1 MSSNSNEKEEK
12 TILNKKLDFNSETNN
27 NLNNKNK
34 DKIIFESKALINE
47 INKIYKKAK
56 KFDYNL
62 EAINIDFN
70 DFINHFSFDNNEN
83 KNILNIPNN
92 AIYSFSNDNI
102 TQRKSR
108 GESFSNSNSS
118 QTMNNSIENN
128 PIYSGKYIVL
138 ENGKKQINKDLIKC
152 NCKNSNFIVNALQ
165 MENAAKIA
173 LAATVKINLNLKI

>member
-12 TILNKKLDFNSETNN
+12 NILSKKLDFNSETNN

-34 DKIIFESKALINE
+34 DKIIFESRALINE
-47 INKIYKKAK
+47 INKVYKKVK

-92 AIYSFSNDNI
+92 A
-102 TQRKSR
+102 
-108 GESFSNSNSS
+108 
-118 QTMNNSIENN
+118 
-128 PIYSGKYIVL
+128 
-138 ENGKKQINKDLIKC
+138 
-152 NCKNSNFIVNALQ
+152 
-165 MENAAKIA
+165 
-173 LAATVKINLNLKI
+173 